1 MIIRTPRRLIEQYFA
16 DEAINQSALK
26 VILFKGYHVFA
37 EERAK
42 ILSGKEDQYEEKAH
56 FVIGNGVDVEMTEGR
71 EQFDL
76 DHHLSD
82 LESKPSDTMKK
93 VLHIVLNTLTSN
105 NIDPRGRSI
114 TDFPDAVHFALNN
127 VEVPDKEAPGGVKI
141 GYYMNRA
148 KPNYTEDKRLEDV
161 FKSPVHHLY
170 WEDIGKALGKQVL
183 TRAEKGLIDTMCTN
197 LREHRHTANLFLD
210 RSNVITVY
218 QYPIYFQIGRVMCK
232 VLIDKMDIH
241 LDTGFIYVQ
250 DLKTMRGPT
259 LMFPQHSVLARRYDF
274 QIAFYVKGVEEKL
287 HELSAYIGY
296 DVTNFHVANPQFIV
310 ESTTHPGCPLVYDIS
325 DDLMRI
331 GKDGDERYRG
341 YMDGLREYE
350 FWKTNDFN
358 PETAVSATNGRLMIG
373 GDFKHHLI

>member
-1 MIIRTPRRLIEQYFA
+1 MIIRTPRRLIEQYFS

-37 EERAK
+37 EERAR
-42 ILSGKEDQYEEKAH
+42 ILSGKDEQYEEKAH

-76 DHHLSD
+76 DHHISD

-105 NIDPRGRSI
+105 NIDPRGRAI
-114 TDFPDAVHFALNN
+114 NDFPDAVHFALNN
-127 VEVPDKEAPGGVKI
+127 VEVPDKDNGGVKL
-141 GYYMNRA
+141 GYYMTRA
-148 KPNYTEDKRLEDV
+148 KSNYAEDTRLADV
-161 FKSPVHHLY
+161 FKSPIHHLY
-170 WEDIGKALGKQVL
+170 WEDIGKSIGKQVL
-183 TRAEKGLIDTMCTN
+183 TKGEKSLIDLICNN
-197 LREHRHTANLFLD
+197 LKEHKHTANLFLD
-210 RSNVITVY
+210 RPNVITVY
-218 QYPIYFQIGRVMCK
+218 QYPIYFQVGRVMCK

-241 LDTGFIYVQ
+241 LDTRRIYVQ

-259 LMFPQHSVLARRYDF
+259 LMFPSYSMQARRYDF
-274 QIAFYVKGVEEKL
+274 QIAFYVKGVHETL
-287 HELSAYIGY
+287 HELSAYINH
-296 DVTNFHVANPQFIV
+296 DVTNFVIEAPQFIV
-310 ESTTHPGCPLVYDIS
+310 ESTTHPGCPMVYDVS

-331 GKDGDERYRG
+331 GEVGDDKYRG

-350 FWKTNDFN
+350 FWKTHDFD
-358 PETAVSATNGRLMIG
+358 PQSAVSATNGRLMIS